1 MFFLCLKIKKSGG
14 LKKYNQKVGEV
25 RHIEMT
31 NIPAGKKC
39 TPKNTV
45 ILSFW

>member
-1 MFFLCLKIKKSGG
+1 MPENKKSGG

-39 TPKNTV
+39 TPKNIV
-45 ILSFW
+45 ILSF